1 MICPHT
7 FDDSPEGDD
16 LCYQPTMVR
25 SVSIDGTA
33 DWAEARANSY
43 APEARFF
50 SLNTAIDL
58 FIWFCYKRL
67 S

>member
-16 LCYQPTMVR
+16 LCLPWCAKFQ
-25 SVSIDGTA
+25 IHGTA

-50 SLNTAIDL
+50 SLNTAID
-58 FIWFCYKRL
+58 
-67 S
+67 

>member
-50 SLNTAIDL
+50 SLNTAID
-58 FIWFCYKRL
+58 
-67 S
+67 